1 MNPTKTFLFATPS
14 QQSQAQAGQQMTAA
28 QAQAAAQASNQQA
41 RRLILQGGV
50 VGGVFVPPAVDM
62 WQPQPVVLPASPGP
76 GTVINF
82 IPRNVG
88 LVKRLIFRF
97 TATVTAGATTT
108 QTLTKF
114 GLQNLISNVA
124 FWDLG
129 NNQRINTG
137 SWHLTAISS
146 AKRRQ
151 VFGSAV
157 TTDTPL
163 GYGNNNNRTMFAP
176 STIAANG
183 NSQIV
188 FQLEIPFVKNDT
200 DLRGAIYA
208 DVTQA
213 NMQVQVTLNPN
224 MFVTSTADPSL
235 AMYQSGGTDLASLSG
250 VSVQV
255 FQNYLDQLPRI
266 SQNGALIPILPQQD
280 IGTAYMLTN
289 SVSALPVVNQDN
301 SAAFVNA
308 RTYES
313 VTFYY
318 DNNGTL
324 NVNGSDLTYIQ
335 LQSANFTNIYN
346 LDGGMI
352 SLMERNV
359 LQDDFP
365 AGMHYLD
372 LRHRPID
379 TNQYGN
385 MQLVIKP
392 SSVGGSGAYFGYGWE
407 AYGVIGLVN
416 QGGSI
421 SSGG

>member
-1 MNPTKTFLFATPS
+1 MSP
-14 QQSQAQAGQQMTAA
+14 
-28 QAQAAAQASNQQA
+28 AQAAAQYAAQNQQA

-50 VGGVFVPPAVDM
+50 VGGAYVPPAVDM

-82 IPRNVG
+82 VPRNVG

-97 TATVTAGATTT
+97 TATVTAGASTTS
-108 QTLTKF
+108 TLTKF
-114 GLQNLISNVA
+114 GLQNLISNIS

-137 SWHLTAISS
+137 AWHLTALSS
-146 AKRRQ
+146 AKRRG
-151 VFGSAV
+151 VFGAAV

-176 STIAANG
+176 STIAATT
-183 NSQIV
+183 SSTIV

-224 MFVTSTADPSL
+224 MFCSSTADPTLS
-235 AMYQSGGTDLASLSG
+235 MYQSGGTDLASLSG
-250 VSVQV
+250 LTVQV

-266 SQNGALIPILPQQD
+266 QQNGALIPILPNQD

-289 SVSALPVVNQDN
+289 SASALPVANQDN

-313 VTFYY
+313 VLFYY

-324 NVNGSDLTYIQ
+324 NVNGSDLTYVQ

-346 LDGGMI
+346 LDGPMLC
-352 SLMERNV
+352 LMERNV
-359 LQDDFP
+359 IKDDFP

-372 LRHRPID
+372 FRHRPID

-407 AYGVIGLVN
+407 AYGIIGLVN